1 MTEFLSRITEYQ
13 WFPQWYVAQYGLNQ
27 KSNTSAFICR
37 GNIQLILAK
46 DCKIPPPKN
55 HCFIGQHGGN
65 GIDRN
70 LVTVISLD
78 NLSELNID
86 GVRLFRGVNL
96 ALGNSANLKIGTG
109 TYISWRSKIYASTSI
124 TIGKN
129 CAISF
134 DVKILD
140 DDGHGFGNPPYS
152 APIVI
157 EDDVW
162 IGCNCLILKGV
173 TIGAGSVVAAGAVVT
188 KTCPPRS
195 LIGGVPAKVIR
206 EDVMWT
212 DEIRNKLKVPSR
224 SLARPDPC
232 F

>member
-1 MTEFLSRITEYQ
+1 MTEFFSRIIEYR
-13 WFPQWYVAQYGLNQ
+13 WLPQWWFCQYQLNQ
-27 KSNTSAFICR
+27 RANTNAFICR
-37 GNIQLILAK
+37 GNIQLILAEDSEIASPQK
-46 DCKIPPPKN
+46 P
-55 HCFIGQHGGN
+55 CFVGQHGGN

-70 LVTVISLD
+70 LVTVISLG
-78 NLSELNID
+78 NLSRLEMD
-86 GVRLFRGVNL
+86 GVRLFRGINL
-96 ALGNSANLKIGTG
+96 ALTKSASLKIGTG

-134 DVKILD
+134 DVTILD
-140 DDGHGFGNPPYS
+140 DDGHGFGSPPYS

-188 KTCPPRS
+188 KSCPPRS
-195 LIGGVPAKVIR
+195 LIGGIPAKIIR
-206 EDVMWT
+206 EEVKWT
-212 DEIRNKLKVPSR
+212 DEIRELKAASSVN
-224 SLARPDPC
+224 L
-232 F
+232 